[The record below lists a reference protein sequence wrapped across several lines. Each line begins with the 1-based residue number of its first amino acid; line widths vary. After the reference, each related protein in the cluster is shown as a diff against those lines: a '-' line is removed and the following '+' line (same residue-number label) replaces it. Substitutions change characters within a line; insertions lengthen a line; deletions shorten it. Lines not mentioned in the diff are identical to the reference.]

1 MKRLALALLLCV
13 CWTASLAADDV
24 LRNGN
29 FADGL
34 SHWNG
39 DCRSPDA
46 TGAGTATGA
55 SVELRQD
62 DWTKFTQVFDAPKG
76 PYVVSITFTF
86 APDSAFTSQ
95 EKDYRKVPER
105 LGYTAL
111 KKFRLKRGEFCFIVT
126 DTAAGKFTYC
136 GVKPTRD
143 DSTSQT
149 VTGQL
154 TLDAA
159 ADQQTFCVA
168 FPPGHGVITVQNVS
182 MTSQ

>member
-1 MKRLALALLLCV
+1 MKPLALALLLCV
-13 CWTASLAADDV
+13 GWAAPVAADDV

-39 DCRSPDA
+39 DCRSPNA
-46 TGAGTATGA
+46 TDAGTASGA
-55 SVELRQD
+55 SVELQR
-62 DWTKFTQVFDAPKG
+62 DWTKFTQIFDAPKG
-76 PYVVSITFTF
+76 HYVVSITFTF
-86 APDSAFTSQ
+86 APDTAFSAD
-95 EKDYRKVPER
+95 EKDYRKVPEH

-111 KKFRLKRGEFCFIVT
+111 KKFRIKRGDFCFIVT
-126 DTAAGKFTYC
+126 DTAAGKFVYC
-136 GVKPTRD
+136 GVKPTSN

-149 VTGQL
+149 VRGQL
-154 TLDAA
+154 DLDAN